1 MTARVDL
8 AVVGGGIS
16 GLAAAWEGRRRG
28 ASVVVLE
35 AGPRAGGKLQTSPL
49 GGVEVDESADAFL
62 ARVPEAV
69 DLCTELGIDTDL
81 VSPGTGSAY
90 LWLDGALR
98 RLPAEQLLGVP
109 TDVDA
114 LAGTGLLSAA
124 GLERARQDLRL
135 PDDRPAGDTDGQG
148 KDESVGDLVRRR
160 LGDEVLDRLV
170 APLVGSVYAGDCDR
184 MSLQVT
190 APQLATARDLDR
202 SDPSLVRAAAAIRAQ
217 AVGTGRA
224 VFLAPRGGVG
234 RLADALAEALGDD
247 VRTGTTVTGLAPD
260 GTRWRV
266 GAGGTDGTDAGDV
279 VADAVVLATPAFVSA
294 PLLAPVAPDPAA
306 FLAGIDHASVALLG
320 LAVPRDGI
328 DHPMDGSGFLVPRS
342 AGLVLTACSWATT
355 KWPHLDVD
363 PSVALLRASA
373 GHDGDDR
380 GLTLP
385 DHELVAA
392 MLADL
397 RTTMGLRAEPVD
409 VRITRWPQSFPQPR
423 PGHLA
428 AVAAAGTALAA
439 VSPRLAITGAWAR
452 GVGIPAC
459 IRGARAAAVS
469 ALGGT
474 TGT

>member
-1 MTARVDL
+1 VTARVDL
-8 AVVGGGIS
+8 AVIGGGIS

-28 ASVVVLE
+28 ASVIVLE
-35 AGPRAGGKLQTSPL
+35 AGPRAGGKLRTSPL
-49 GGVEVDESADAFL
+49 GGVDVDESADAFL

-69 DLCTELGIDTDL
+69 EMCTELGIDADL

-90 LWLDGALR
+90 VWLDGALR

-109 TDVDA
+109 TDLDA
-114 LAGTGLLSAA
+114 LAATAVLSAA
-124 GLERARQDLRL
+124 GLERARHDLTL
-135 PDDRPAGDTDGQG
+135 PDDRPTGVCGGSG

-184 MSLQVT
+184 LSLQVT
-190 APQLATARDLDR
+190 AAQLAAARDLDP

-217 AVGTGRA
+217 GVDTGRP

-234 RLADALAEALGDD
+234 RLADALGAALGDD
-247 VRTGTTVTGLAPD
+247 VRTGTTVTGIAPH
-260 GTRWRV
+260 GTGWRV
-266 GAGGTDGTDAGDV
+266 STGAGGTGGAGDV
-279 VADAVVLATPAFVSA
+279 VAGALVLATPAFVSA
-294 PLLAPVAPDPAA
+294 PLLAPVVPGPAA
-306 FLAGIDHASVALLG
+306 FLAGIEHASVAMLG

-342 AGLVLTACSWATT
+342 AGMVLTACSWATS
-355 KWPHLDVD
+355 KWPHLAVD

-380 GLTLP
+380 SPTLP
-385 DHELVAA
+385 DSELMAA

-397 RTTMGLRAEPVD
+397 RTTMGLRADPLD
-409 VRITRWPQSFPQPR
+409 VRITRWPRSFPQPR

-428 AVAAAGTALAA
+428 AVAVAEADLAA
-439 VSPRLAITGAWAR
+439 VSPRLAVTGAWAR

-459 IRGARAAAVS
+459 IRGARVAAAS

>member
-8 AVVGGGIS
+8 AVIGGGIS
-16 GLAAAWEGRRRG
+16 GLAAAWEGLRRG

-49 GGVEVDESADAFL
+49 GGVDVDESADAFL

-69 DLCTELGIDTDL
+69 ELCAELGIDADL
-81 VSPGTGSAY
+81 VSPGTGAAY
-90 LWLDGALR
+90 VWLDGALR
-98 RLPAEQLLGVP
+98 PLPADQLLGVP
-109 TDVDA
+109 TDLDA
-114 LAGTGLLSAA
+114 VATAGLLSDD
-124 GLERARQDLRL
+124 GLERARLDLTL
-135 PDDRPAGDTDGQG
+135 PDDRPAGGSNSSG

-184 MSLQVT
+184 LSLQVT
-190 APQLATARDLDR
+190 APQLAAARDLDP

-217 AVGTGRA
+217 AVDTGRP

-234 RLADALAEALGDD
+234 RLAGALAAALGDD
-247 VRTGTTVTGLAPD
+247 VRTGTTVTALAAD
-260 GTRWRV
+260 GTGWRV
-266 GAGGTDGTDAGDV
+266 GTDPTGARHV

-294 PLLAPVAPDPAA
+294 PLLAPVAPGAA
-306 FLAGIDHASVALLG
+306 AVLAGIDHASVALLG

-328 DHPMDGSGFLVPRS
+328 DHPMDGSGFLVPRG
-342 AGLVLTACSWATT
+342 AGLVLTACSWATS
-355 KWPHLDVD
+355 KWPHLAVD

-373 GHDGDDR
+373 GHDGDER
-380 GLTLP
+380 ALTLP

-397 RTTMGLRAEPVD
+397 RTTMGLRADPLD
-409 VRITRWPQSFPQPR
+409 VRITRWPRSFPQPR

-428 AVAAAGTALAA
+428 ALAAAEADLAA
-439 VSPRLAITGAWAR
+439 VSTRLAVTGAWAR

-459 IRGARAAAVS
+459 IRGARAATETV
-469 ALGGT
+469 LGGT
-474 TGT
+474 TST